1 MFFIFYT
8 SVPVNMNCKKM
19 MDGNLNTQVS
29 DVRNKCSY
37 FSFFFSIRQFHHYTI
52 FYIYI
57 CNYLFFWKSVYSW
70 IKINL
75 IYVAK
80 YWMLKKMSSVELM
93 LCSVLWNWTKEPAG
107 IEINMVIDEHSVHNI
122 PFQRNKIDVKW
133 PTVLI
138 KTEPISGWLLYRR
151 HFPLKIK
158 KYHEKG
164 KNKIMNLRWSSN
176 FTWKLQVWSVS
187 GFMFIPANST
197 SLKGTVQPDFRPPVF
212 FIIRTGL
219 GYWPMG

>member
-1 MFFIFYT
+1 
-8 SVPVNMNCKKM
+8 

-158 KYHEKG
+158 NITKRDKTKLWICGEAPT
-164 KNKIMNLRWSSN
+164 LREN
-176 FTWKLQVWSVS
+176 FKFGRFPDSCSFQQTQHL
-187 GFMFIPANST
+187 
-197 SLKGTVQPDFRPPVF
+197 LKGQSNQNFDLQF
-212 FIIRTGL
+212 FLSFEPAWATDQ
-219 GYWPMG
+219 WPMG